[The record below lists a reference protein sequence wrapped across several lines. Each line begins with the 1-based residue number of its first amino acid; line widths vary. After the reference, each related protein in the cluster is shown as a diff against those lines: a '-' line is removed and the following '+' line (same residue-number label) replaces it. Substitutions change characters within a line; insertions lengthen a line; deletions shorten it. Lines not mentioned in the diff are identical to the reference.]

1 MPRIRAGN
9 IAEHKE
15 LTRSQVLDAAQRL
28 FHDLGY
34 QNTSL
39 GDIAALVGIG
49 RTTLYEYFSDKE
61 DLVVSLV
68 ESELPKLLHRLVES
82 IDPNVPYAEQL
93 SALATGMVR
102 FVATDPTLGVI
113 LHRDI
118 PKLSR
123 NAQLRVRD
131 AHAEFMQ
138 AFGRIYTAGVGAGEL
153 RSIRPD
159 LVARFLQDLIMS
171 GGRYLMSQPR
181 PADRMEE
188 VTGALK
194 EFLFHGLSVSP
205 EGGRDELAGSS
216 RPGTD

>member
-1 MPRIRAGN
+1 VPRIRAGN

-15 LTRSQVLDAAQRL
+15 LTRTQVLDAAQRL

-68 ESELPKLLHRLVES
+68 ENELPKLLHRLVES
-82 IDPNVPYAEQL
+82 VDTGAPHADQL
-93 SALATGMVR
+93 ATLATGMVR

-123 NAQLRVRD
+123 DAQLRVRD
-131 AHAEFMQ
+131 AHAEFME
-138 AFGRIYTAGVGAGEL
+138 AFGRIYTEGVKAGEL
-153 RSIRPD
+153 RSMPPD
-159 LVARFLQDLIMS
+159 LMARFLQDLIMS
-171 GGRYLMSQPR
+171 GARYLILRPQ
-181 PADRMEE
+181 PADRMDD

-194 EFLFHGLSVSP
+194 EFLFHGLSVSQ
-205 EGGRDELAGSS
+205 EGGRDELAGGS
-216 RPGTD
+216 RPTAD

>member
-1 MPRIRAGN
+1 VPRIRAGS

-15 LTRSQVLDAAQRL
+15 LTRAQILEAAQRL

-39 GDIAALVGIG
+39 GDIAAVVGIG
-49 RTTLYEYFSDKE
+49 RTTLYEYFTDKE

-82 IDPNVPYAEQL
+82 VDPAAPYTGQL
-93 SALATGMVR
+93 ASLATGMIR

-123 NAQLRVRD
+123 TAQLRVRD
-131 AHAEFMQ
+131 AHSEFME
-138 AFGRIYTAGVGAGEL
+138 AFGRIYEAGVGADEL
-153 RSIRPD
+153 RSMPVD
-159 LVARFLQDLIMS
+159 LVGRFLQDLIMS
-171 GGRYLMSQPR
+171 GARFLITQPR

-188 VTGALK
+188 AVGAMN

-205 EGGRDELAGSS
+205 EGKSDGVAGGR
-216 RPGTD
+216 RPGPA

>member
-15 LTRSQVLDAAQRL
+15 LTRTQILDAAQRL
-28 FHDLGY
+28 FRDLGY
-34 QNTSL
+34 LNTSL

-82 IDPNVPYAEQL
+82 IDSDAPYAEQL

-123 NAQLRVRD
+123 SAQLRVRD

-153 RSIRPD
+153 RSMRPD

>member
-1 MPRIRAGN
+1 VPRIRAGN

-15 LTRSQVLDAAQRL
+15 LTRAQILDAAQRL

-82 IDPNVPYAEQL
+82 VDPTAPHAEQL
-93 SALATGMVR
+93 ASLATGMVR

-123 NAQLRVRD
+123 AAQLRVRD
-131 AHAEFMQ
+131 AHSEFME
-138 AFGRIYTAGVGAGEL
+138 AFGRIYSAGVGAGEL
-153 RSIRPD
+153 RSMPVD
-159 LVARFLQDLIMS
+159 LIGRLLQDLIMS
-171 GGRYLMSQPR
+171 GARFLITQPR
-181 PADRMEE
+181 PTDRMEE
-188 VTGALK
+188 VTRALK
-194 EFLFHGLSVSP
+194 EFLFRGLSVSP
-205 EGGRDELAGSS
+205 GGERDELAGHH
-216 RPGTD
+216 RPGSA